1 MKLPAPFI
9 QLPVAFDAEALAR
22 EVRTIDEAC
31 WRSHPGGIPGNSA
44 LALITTEGDPDSDQV
59 TGRMRPTPSLERL
72 PYLMQVL
79 ESLGATWG
87 RSRLMRLS
95 GQSEVTGH
103 VDINYYWRDHM
114 RVHVPI
120 ITTPSVRFQC
130 GDSEVN
136 MAAGECWIFDTWR
149 HHRVLNE
156 GSETRIH
163 LVADTVGGV
172 AFWDLLEQGRT
183 PERREPGWAPR
194 RIAPMQGH
202 RATLDYESFNASD
215 VMTPWELRE
224 CIAFLINDAERTPQ
238 LPAIHAL
245 LTRFARHWH
254 GVWACHGNQAS
265 GLPHFRTLLKDTQE
279 KLAQAGVAQV
289 RLQNGLG
296 LLAALKAHIFSMA
309 LAADVDESARRDP
322 HGARPASPGGQA
334 RTGVAAKV
342 PAWKQPV
349 FIVSPPRSGS
359 TLLFETLSGAPGVHT
374 IGDESHQLI
383 EGVEG
388 LAPAQ
393 RAFHSNQLGLADA
406 TPAVVQ
412 ALRSR
417 FFDALRDREGN
428 PPDADATLRML
439 EKTPKNALRIPFLK
453 AVFPDAK
460 FIYLHRDPRQVWGS
474 MIDGWQSGRFRM
486 YNLPGWQGPTWS
498 FLLTPGWQALNGKDL
513 GEIVA
518 SQWETATR
526 LMLDDLDALSPADR
540 VSVDYGRFVQDPQG
554 EARRL
559 SEWAG
564 WSWDRELGGQLPLS
578 RYTLSKPDPDKWRRH
593 AADIEPR
600 LVQWKATIERAA
612 RAAGL

>member
-9 QLPVAFDAEALAR
+9 QLPLSFDAGALAR
-22 EVRTIDEAC
+22 EISAIDEAH

-44 LALITTEGDPDSDQV
+44 LPLITTGGDPDSDQV
-59 TGRMRPTPSLERL
+59 TGAMRPTPWLERL

-79 ESLGATWG
+79 ETLGATWG

-103 VDINYYWRDHM
+103 VDINYYWREHM

-120 ITTPSVRFQC
+120 VTTPSVRFQC
-130 GDSEVN
+130 GEDEVN

-149 HHRVLNE
+149 HHRVLNQ
-156 GSETRIH
+156 GNETRIH

-172 AFWDLLEQGRT
+172 GFWNLLEQGRT

-194 RIAPMQGH
+194 RIAPSAGH
-202 RATLDYESFNASD
+202 RATLDYESFNASP

-224 CIAFLINDAERTPQ
+224 CIGFLIGEAERGPQ
-238 LPAIHAL
+238 VPAIHAV

-254 GVWACHGNQAS
+254 GVWACHGDQPS
-265 GLPHFRTLLKDTQE
+265 GLPRYRELLKDVQAAI
-279 KLAQAGVAQV
+279 AQAGAAQV

-296 LLAALKAHIFSMA
+296 LLPALKAHIFSMA
-309 LAADVDESARRDP
+309 LTVDADAAALRDP
-322 HGARPASPGGQA
+322 HGARPPADGGKDNRQIAASAPSFD
-334 RTGVAAKV
+334 R
-342 PAWKQPV
+342 PV

-359 TLLFETLSGAPGVHT
+359 TLLFETLAAAPGVYT

-388 LAPAQ
+388 LAPSQ
-393 RAFHSNQLGLADA
+393 REFHSNRLARADA
-406 TPAVVQ
+406 TADVVQ
-412 ALRSR
+412 ALRGR
-417 FFDALRDREGN
+417 FFEALRDREGN
-428 PPDADATLRML
+428 APGSGATVRML

-460 FIYLHRDPRQVWGS
+460 FVYLHRDPRQVWGS

-486 YNLPGWQGPTWS
+486 YNLPGWEGPMWS
-498 FLLTPGWQALNGKDL
+498 FLLTPGWQELSGQGL

-518 SQWETATR
+518 RQWETATR
-526 LMLDDLDALSPADR
+526 LMLDDLQALAPEDWIA
-540 VSVDYGRFVQDPQG
+540 VDYGRFLQDPQR
-554 EARRL
+554 EAVRL
-559 SEWAG
+559 SGFAG
-564 WSWDRELGGQLPLS
+564 WSWDRELGAQLPLS
-578 RYTLSKPDPDKWRRH
+578 RYTLSQPDPDKWRRH
-593 AADIEPR
+593 AQEIEPR
-600 LVQWKATIERAA
+600 LVQWKGTIERAA
-612 RAAGL
+612 RAAGV